1 MCFQSSFS
9 KILAPRPF
17 FSIFLAGLAVAMP
30 ALFLLAQGQAAGPT
44 PHDLFAAV
52 KSGDVAVLKQLI
64 TDGADVNAADADGLT
79 PLHLA
84 ALRGDS
90 SAAETLLEAGA
101 KVEVSDKVGMTP
113 LHAAAFN
120 GHKDVVALL
129 LAHGASANPQD
140 KAGMTPLH
148 YAAAGGHDDVVQ
160 ALLAAAASPA
170 AVSAEGHTPADLAE
184 QNGNPGLAAKLRAAH
199 APSASSQAGQAA
211 AKAAKTPRLITNED
225 LPNGGTGGG
234 STSTGPQAVPGEP
247 RRGAAPS
254 GPRQRQGA
262 TQGGHAEQINEL
274 YAQIEKLSRERQDL
288 ENQVPDLRRRCE
300 GVKDSQKQGQ
310 SNIQAGPGIVAS
322 EQSVQSTRRAEVE
335 SQVACR
341 PLRQAE
347 SKIQTIT
354 QQIARLQER
363 ISGLEMG
370 SSKPA
375 AAPQTRQP
383 AARPPSGGP

>member
-1 MCFQSSFS
+1 MRAILVFSGISFLRFRGPAV
-9 KILAPRPF
+9 LACA
-17 FSIFLAGLAVAMP
+17 LAAIAAWGETP
-30 ALFLLAQGQAAGPT
+30 PAAGV
-44 PHDLFAAV
+44 FSAV
-52 KSGDVAVLKQLI
+52 KSGDAAALKQLI
-64 TDGADVNAADADGLT
+64 ADGADVNAADADGLI

-84 ALRGDS
+84 ALRGNS
-90 SAAETLLEAGA
+90 AAAETLLAAGA
-101 KVEVSDKVGMTP
+101 KVEVSDNVGMTA

-184 QNGNPGLAAKLRAAH
+184 KNGHPGLAAKLRAAH

-211 AKAAKTPRLITNED
+211 AKAAKAPRLITNED
-225 LPNGGTGGG
+225 LPNGGAGGE
-234 STSTGPQAVPGEP
+234 STSTEPRAVPDEP
-247 RRGAAPS
+247 RRGTAPS
-254 GPRQRQGA
+254 GPRQCQGA
-262 TQGGHAEQINEL
+262 THGARAEQVNDLHE
-274 YAQIEKLSRERQDL
+274 QIDKLSRERQDL
-288 ENQVPDLRRRCE
+288 ENQLPDLRRRCE
-300 GVKDSQKQGQ
+300 SVKDSQKQGQ

-363 ISGLEMG
+363 ISGLETG

-375 AAPQTRQP
+375 AVPQTRQP